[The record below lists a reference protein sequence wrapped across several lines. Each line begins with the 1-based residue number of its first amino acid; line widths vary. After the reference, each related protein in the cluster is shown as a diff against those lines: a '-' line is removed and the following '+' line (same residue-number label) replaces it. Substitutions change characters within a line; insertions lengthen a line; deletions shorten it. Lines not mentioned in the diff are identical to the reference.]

1 MGPPNVNDDGS
12 RLPEKRN
19 PLQTRFF
26 LISIAPWSVEEDD
39 TMMNK
44 VTKGKEKTRSKKGK
58 IAKRAEEQDDE
69 STYSF
74 VLCTRLV
81 LA

>member
-1 MGPPNVNDDGS
+1 MDQDCPRKETPCRHV
-12 RLPEKRN
+12 
-19 PLQTRFF
+19 FF

-39 TMMNK
+39 TMMSK
-44 VTKGKEKTRSKKGK
+44 VTKGKEKTRGKKGK

>member
-1 MGPPNVNDDGS
+1 
-12 RLPEKRN
+12 
-19 PLQTRFF
+19 
-26 LISIAPWSVEEDD
+26 
-39 TMMNK
+39 MMNK

>member
-1 MGPPNVNDDGS
+1 M
-12 RLPEKRN
+12 PEKRN

-26 LISIAPWSVEEDD
+26 LISIAPWSVEED
-39 TMMNK
+39 TMMSK
-44 VTKGKEKTRSKKGK
+44 VTKGKEKTRGKKGK